1 MFNRKIQMNKLLQSL
16 GILLILSCGAF
27 AQERTWKTFSPDN
40 GEWSILAP
48 GVMKPDAEALE
59 SPSIEGSYSYNDFNG
74 FFSVIYR
81 DTPKGNV
88 LWKPFKKAHYKKVR
102 NSFIKSTKGE
112 LLKDEEFSNGDIN
125 GREVRIKMPEGR
137 LLGSESQVKTK
148 YRVERLRMFFHGRRF
163 YLLLVVLPEEEI
175 DAPAIDNYL
184 NSFAIK

>member
-1 MFNRKIQMNKLLQSL
+1 MNKLLLSF
-16 GILLILSCGAF
+16 GILLVLSCSAF
-27 AQERTWKTFSPDN
+27 AQERMWKTFSPDS

-88 LWKPFKKAHYKKVR
+88 LWKPFKKAHYKNVR
-102 NSFIKSTKGE
+102 NSFIKSTKGK
-112 LLKDEEFSNGDIN
+112 LLKDEEFSNGNIK
-125 GREVRIKMPEGR
+125 GREVRIKMTDGR
-137 LLGSESQVKTK
+137 ILGPESQLKEK

-184 NSFAIK
+184 NSFVVK